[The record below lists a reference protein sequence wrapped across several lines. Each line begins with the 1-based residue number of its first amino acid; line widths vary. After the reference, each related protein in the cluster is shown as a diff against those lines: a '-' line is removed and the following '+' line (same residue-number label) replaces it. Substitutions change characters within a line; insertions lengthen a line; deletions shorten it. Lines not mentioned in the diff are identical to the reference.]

1 MYIAIEGIDTAGKST
16 QIAALQQHYTNAIT
30 TKEPGA
36 TAIGKEIREM
46 VLSAKTESKKAEFLL
61 FLADRAEHI
70 SRVIRPNIDKTM
82 IISDRSAVSGVAYA
96 LAQGEI
102 TQEELVTLNNFAT
115 DGIYPE
121 VIFLL
126 RLTKET
132 LEYRLSQ
139 KELDGIELRGSS
151 YLLKIQDAII
161 KAADLLNLKLIEID
175 ATLSPDIITET
186 ILNHLQKKEYSPS
199 NS

>member
-16 QIAALQQHYTNAIT
+16 QIARLQEHFCDAII

-36 TAIGKEIREM
+36 TSIGRDIREM
-46 VLSAKTESKKAEFLL
+46 VLSARAQSKKAEFLL

-70 SRVIRPNIDKTM
+70 KEVIEPNLDRM

-96 LAQGEI
+96 LTQGEI
-102 TQEELVTLNNFAT
+102 SKTDLVALNDFAT
-115 DGIYPE
+115 DKIYPQK
-121 VIFLL
+121 VFLL
-126 RLTKET
+126 RLSKEE

-139 KELDGIELRGSS
+139 KELDGIELRGSE

-161 KAADLLNLKLIEID
+161 EAANLLGLELVEID
-175 ATLSPDIITET
+175 ATQSIET
-186 ILNHLQKKEYSPS
+186 ITQEILQ
-199 NS
+199 NIA

>member
-16 QIAALQQHYTNAIT
+16 QITKLSKSFPHAII

-36 TAIGKEIREM
+36 TDIGKEIREM
-46 VLSAKTESKKAEFLL
+46 VLSARAKSKKAEFLL

-70 SRVIRPNIDKTM
+70 KEVIEPNIDKM

-96 LAQGEI
+96 LIQGEI
-102 TQEELVTLNNFAT
+102 DKKDLVTLNNFAT
-115 DGIYPE
+115 NKIYPE
-121 VIFLL
+121 KVFLL
-126 RLTKET
+126 RLTKKE

-139 KELDGIELRGSS
+139 KELDGIELRGSE

-161 KAADLLNLKLIEID
+161 EATNLLGLELVEID
-175 ATLSPDIITET
+175 ATLSIEEIAKK
-186 ILNHLQKKEYSPS
+186 ILDNIS
-199 NS
+199 